1 MKDIIIVGASGF
13 GRELAEVIEEINRR
27 EPTWR
32 ILGFLD
38 DNPNALEGAN
48 CPYKL
53 LGSIEQWRPRQEE
66 RYAMAIAAP
75 VIKEEIVSKLKDRG
89 AQFATI
95 IHPSAGVSSNSRIGE
110 GAVLFGQ
117 CGVSV
122 NVEIGEFA
130 FLNALVGVGHDAV
143 IGPYSMIGPKCCI
156 SGHTTL
162 GRGVTMG
169 ALASTYPGVSVGDYA
184 TIGMNSTAIRRVKP
198 HTTVVGVPGKVL

>member
-13 GRELAEVIEEINRR
+13 GRELAEVIEEINRKK
-27 EPTWR
+27 PTWKIR
-32 ILGFLD
+32 GFLD
-38 DNPNALEGAN
+38 DNPDALEGAN
-48 CPYKL
+48 CPYQL
-53 LGSIEQWRPRQEE
+53 LGSIERWQPREEE

-75 VIKEEIVSKLKDRG
+75 VIKEEIVSKLKARG
-89 AQFATI
+89 ARFASI
-95 IHPSAGVSSNSRIGE
+95 IHPTAGVSSNSRIGE

-169 ALASTYPGVSVGDYA
+169 ALASTYPGITVGDYA

-198 HTTVVGVPGKVL
+198 RTTIVGVPGKVL